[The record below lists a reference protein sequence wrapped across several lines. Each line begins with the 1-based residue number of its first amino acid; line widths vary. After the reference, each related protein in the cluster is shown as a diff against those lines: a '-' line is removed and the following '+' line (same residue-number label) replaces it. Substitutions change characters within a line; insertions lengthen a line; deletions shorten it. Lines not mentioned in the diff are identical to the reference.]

1 MHETRSGRVPETKLV
16 SPSEMWYPTGTSV
29 CDNTQ
34 STLTQEVLPE
44 LQYAEF
50 FLIEVGASLVSQTV
64 KNLPAMQED
73 PGSIPGSRR
82 CPGEENGYPLQY
94 SCLESP
100 MNRGAWRATVLG
112 FTKSWT

>member
-1 MHETRSGRVPETKLV
+1 MKQGLGGFQKQSLFHPQRC
-16 SPSEMWYPTGTSV
+16 GTQLAHQYVTIHRALS
-29 CDNTQ
+29 
-34 STLTQEVLPE
+34 TQEILPE

-73 PGSIPGSRR
+73 PGLIPGSRR

-94 SCLESP
+94 SWLGNP
-100 MNRGAWRATVLG
+100 MDREKPGATNTSIYPL
-112 FTKSWT
+112 